1 MENFSRFR
9 TLDDTGVPAQIPR
22 RTPSDTV
29 ASAHRPSP
37 RRVVRRV
44 ACNMKAE
51 WLYLK
56 QIYDFPAM
64 LLANLLQMH
73 DGWRAPA
80 KAPTLT
86 PSTAVVEDL

>member
-1 MENFSRFR
+1 
-9 TLDDTGVPAQIPR
+9 
-22 RTPSDTV
+22 
-29 ASAHRPSP
+29 
-37 RRVVRRV
+37 
-44 ACNMKAE
+44 MKAE

-64 LLANLLQMH
+64 LLANLVQMH